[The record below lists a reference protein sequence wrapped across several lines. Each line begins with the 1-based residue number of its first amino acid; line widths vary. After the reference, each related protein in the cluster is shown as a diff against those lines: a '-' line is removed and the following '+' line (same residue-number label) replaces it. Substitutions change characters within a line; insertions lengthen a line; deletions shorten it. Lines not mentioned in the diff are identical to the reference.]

1 MIGYSDQI
9 YDAKWHQKIA
19 EADNQVLP
27 ITEVRYH
34 EQSASAACLP
44 LYIQNQKRTSQVLGY
59 RKLNLL
65 VILEITVLES

>member
-9 YDAKWHQKIA
+9 YDAKWHQKTA
-19 EADNQVLP
+19 EADKQILP

-34 EQSASAACLP
+34 EQSASAARLP

-65 VILEITVLES
+65 VILEIIVLES